1 MLHLKRNLLVLFLL
15 LSFPIFT
22 DVNKNP
28 FELIDIKSQEMVVV
42 LTSENELFNTNPEL
56 FKNKIKN
63 IFEPLIDFNR
73 VSASVMGKKYYLSAT
88 KEERAEF
95 IEVFKISLLDTY
107 AETLAQWGDAEI
119 FGEVA
124 EYNRNSELIKIEGS
138 PVRFEI
144 YTEDNIFS
152 GFSNLVLIKDDEIEI
167 SGSVLIEDKNSR
179 IRGKIIKFNMGSGE
193 LQIN

>member
-1 MLHLKRNLLVLFLL
+1 MQKIFLVGLLISIFGFLNAAEM
-15 LSFPIFT
+15 SI
-22 DVNKNP
+22 DVSEK
-28 FELIDIKSQEMVVV
+28 IDISSDNIEIKEGKI
-42 LTSENELFNTNPEL
+42 E
-56 FKNKIKN
+56 FKNN
-63 IFEPLIDFNR
+63 VIFRSDSF
-73 VSASVMGKKYYLSAT
+73 
-88 KEERAEF
+88 
-95 IEVFKISLLDTY
+95 
-107 AETLAQWGDAEI
+107 EI

-144 YTEDNIFS
+144 DTEDNIFN

-179 IRGKIIKFNMGSGE
+179 IRGKIIKFNMSSGE

>member
-1 MLHLKRNLLVLFLL
+1 MQKIFLVGLLISIFGFLNAAEM
-15 LSFPIFT
+15 SI
-22 DVNKNP
+22 DVSEK
-28 FELIDIKSQEMVVV
+28 IDISSDNIEIKEGKI
-42 LTSENELFNTNPEL
+42 E
-56 FKNKIKN
+56 FKNN
-63 IFEPLIDFNR
+63 VIFRSDSF
-73 VSASVMGKKYYLSAT
+73 
-88 KEERAEF
+88 
-95 IEVFKISLLDTY
+95 
-107 AETLAQWGDAEI
+107 EI

-144 YTEDNIFS
+144 DTEDNIFN

>member
-1 MLHLKRNLLVLFLL
+1 MQKIFLVGLLISIFGFLDAAEM
-15 LSFPIFT
+15 SI
-22 DVNKNP
+22 DVSEK
-28 FELIDIKSQEMVVV
+28 IDISSDNIEIKEG
-42 LTSENELFNTNPEL
+42 
-56 FKNKIKN
+56 KIEFRDN
-63 IFEPLIDFNR
+63 VIFHSDSF
-73 VSASVMGKKYYLSAT
+73 
-88 KEERAEF
+88 
-95 IEVFKISLLDTY
+95 
-107 AETLAQWGDAEI
+107 EI

-144 YTEDNIFS
+144 DTEDNIFN

>member
-1 MLHLKRNLLVLFLL
+1 MQKIFLVGLLISIFGFLDAAEM
-15 LSFPIFT
+15 SI
-22 DVNKNP
+22 DVSEK
-28 FELIDIKSQEMVVV
+28 IDISSDNIEIKEGKI
-42 LTSENELFNTNPEL
+42 E
-56 FKNKIKN
+56 FKNN
-63 IFEPLIDFNR
+63 VIFRSDSF
-73 VSASVMGKKYYLSAT
+73 
-88 KEERAEF
+88 
-95 IEVFKISLLDTY
+95 
-107 AETLAQWGDAEI
+107 EI

-144 YTEDNIFS
+144 DTEDNIFN

-167 SGSVLIEDKNSR
+167 SGNVLIEDQNSR

>member
-1 MLHLKRNLLVLFLL
+1 MQKIFLVGLLISIFGFLDAAEM
-15 LSFPIFT
+15 SI
-22 DVNKNP
+22 DVSEK
-28 FELIDIKSQEMVVV
+28 IDISSDNIEIKEGKI
-42 LTSENELFNTNPEL
+42 E
-56 FKNKIKN
+56 FKNN
-63 IFEPLIDFNR
+63 VIFRSDSF
-73 VSASVMGKKYYLSAT
+73 
-88 KEERAEF
+88 
-95 IEVFKISLLDTY
+95 
-107 AETLAQWGDAEI
+107 EI

-179 IRGKIIKFNMGSGE
+179 IRGKIIKFNMSSGE

>member
-1 MLHLKRNLLVLFLL
+1 MQKIFLVGLLISIFGFLDAAEM
-15 LSFPIFT
+15 SI
-22 DVNKNP
+22 DVSEK
-28 FELIDIKSQEMVVV
+28 IDISSDNIEIKEGKI
-42 LTSENELFNTNPEL
+42 E
-56 FKNKIKN
+56 FKNN
-63 IFEPLIDFNR
+63 VIFRSDSF
-73 VSASVMGKKYYLSAT
+73 
-88 KEERAEF
+88 
-95 IEVFKISLLDTY
+95 
-107 AETLAQWGDAEI
+107 EI

-138 PVRFEI
+138 PIRFEI
-144 YTEDNIFS
+144 DTEDNIFN

>member
-1 MLHLKRNLLVLFLL
+1 MQKIFLL
-15 LSFPIFT
+15 GLLISIFGFLNAAEMSI
-22 DVNKNP
+22 DVLEK
-28 FELIDIKSQEMVVV
+28 IDISSDNIEIKEGKI
-42 LTSENELFNTNPEL
+42 E
-56 FKNKIKN
+56 FKNN
-63 IFEPLIDFNR
+63 IIFRSDSF
-73 VSASVMGKKYYLSAT
+73 
-88 KEERAEF
+88 
-95 IEVFKISLLDTY
+95 
-107 AETLAQWGDAEI
+107 EI

-144 YTEDNIFS
+144 DTEDNIFN